1 MAYGR
6 WLRSCTLLTCPLLPG
21 ASTRCQLLDSTIQ
34 AVDAKPKRSMLPIL
48 TVLFLISY
56 ALLSTL
62 VVEQSR
68 TIDSQRSLIKQLFG
82 DSTQLSAMK
91 GKAVQNEHAAAQA
104 QNPKAKSQAQTPSNQ
119 VKPQESP
126 SQLTP
131 RNQAANERSASKAHK
146 PLRQKP
152 PKAAA
157 DEPDE
162 RRMLVVI

>member
-1 MAYGR
+1 MAYRR
-6 WLRSCTLLTCPLLPG
+6 WLRSCTLLTCPRLPVP
-21 ASTRCQLLDSTIQ
+21 TRCQLLDSTIQ

-119 VKPQESP
+119 VNPQESP
-126 SQLTP
+126 SQSTP
-131 RNQAANERSASKAHK
+131 RNHAANERNASKAHK
-146 PLRQKP
+146 PLRQRP